1 MLFQLTRKLEKI
13 PRLIFVTGTDVSI
26 DIWIGGKGRKM
37 WQIAKQQRE
46 KVRKTQKQSVFFF
59 VFFFFRL

>member
-37 WQIAKQQRE
+37 WQIAKQRRE
-46 KVRKTQKQSVFFF
+46 KVRKTQKQSL
-59 VFFFFRL
+59 VFFFF